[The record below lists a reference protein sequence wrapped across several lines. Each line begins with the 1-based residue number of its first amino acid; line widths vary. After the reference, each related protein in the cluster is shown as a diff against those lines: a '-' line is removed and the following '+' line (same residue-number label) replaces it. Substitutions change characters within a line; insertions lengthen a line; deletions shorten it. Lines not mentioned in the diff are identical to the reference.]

1 MKMRLALLVVMLGGC
16 VSRPDVIDA
25 GTATAGGPNTT
36 TPVPA
41 ESDSA
46 AHPSG
51 PLAEPDEF
59 DIELDYHF
67 DTSQAFDYARR
78 RLLEAAAREWER
90 YIEQGFP
97 EVPAGT
103 TIQAGDTRLTLHRP
117 VDDLLIFPGSF
128 VPQGP
133 AGGLAYT
140 KRWTWASDSP
150 AAVMGMLSPRL
161 ADFPYQPWAATITFN
176 ETRPWFIDP
185 TPDTG
190 DDLPGDG
197 SFDFY
202 RVLLHEIGHAL
213 AFYTG
218 SRTALYARYTADGM
232 FFRGP
237 RAMELYGGPVPI
249 GNPIRAHFAEDV
261 TYHGQMP
268 LMVSGSNVPR
278 NKRLRITALDLAV
291 LQDVGYKIRWDRVP
305 N

>member
-1 MKMRLALLVVMLGGC
+1 MKNRPRLAAMLVVALDAC
-16 VSRPDVIDA
+16 VSRPDVVDA
-25 GTATAGGPNTT
+25 G
-36 TPVPA
+36 PA
-41 ESDSA
+41 L
-46 AHPSG
+46 HPSLPPTEG
-51 PLAEPDEF
+51 DEF
-59 DIELDYHF
+59 NIDLDYHF
-67 DTSQAFDYARR
+67 DTSQSFDYARR
-78 RLLEAAAREWER
+78 RLLEAAAREWET

-103 TIQAGDTRLTLHRP
+103 TIQVGDTRLTLHRP
-117 VDDLLIFPGSF
+117 VDDLLIFAGSF
-128 VPQGP
+128 IPQGP

-140 KRWTWASDSP
+140 KRWTYASDSP
-150 AAVMGMLSPRL
+150 AAVVETLSPRL
-161 ADFPYQPWAATITFN
+161 AGFPYQPWAASITFN

-190 DDLPGDG
+190 DDLPSDG

-213 AFYTG
+213 AFYG
-218 SRTALYARYTADGM
+218 SRTALYAQYTADGR

-237 RAMELYGGPVPI
+237 KAMELYGGPVPI

-278 NKRLRITALDLAV
+278 NRRLRITALDLAV
-291 LQDVGYKIRWDRVP
+291 LQDLGYRIRWDRVTD
-305 N
+305 